1 MLSPCF
7 HQPSESES
15 ERATTQAASGWL
27 GRVASSEEGQADRGW
42 GDSPLILLNFMKT
55 MWDARERPARGLHI
69 QGSHMPYVHQG
80 NQLHIQGSPSLH
92 CFSGAAY
99 SNVPSWDQDLDGPES
114 ILVVNNGPKEAWAC
128 VAEAM
133 QMHCSKRDLQKPK
146 TVTVVRPSISCD
158 TGGDK

>member
-7 HQPSESES
+7 HQPISFTALSSSSESES

-42 GDSPLILLNFMKT
+42 GGS
-55 MWDARERPARGLHI
+55 ERPARGLHI